1 MKTKRIY
8 VKGMYCTHCEETIE
22 AEVLKV
28 KGVSSVTSDFN
39 KGIVDVKY
47 TESECN
53 IIEIKNAIENVGYE
67 IANAKVSLID
77 GISLV
82 AIIIGMWYIL
92 NLLGLSK
99 VFQNFPLATSDM
111 GYTALF
117 VIGIFTSFHCVAM
130 CGGLNIAATANSN
143 KVNVFWYNFGR
154 FISYTVIGGILGLIG
169 SFITINMRVKAAI
182 GLAVSILMLI
192 LGLRFLNVETI
203 RLPNK
208 ISKKLNFLSYIKT
221 KFANVKMLNKSLSI
235 GLLNGFMPCGPL
247 QTMQFLAIATGSFV
261 RGALSLV
268 FFCLGTIPLMTI
280 VGVSF
285 SSLSKKFKNIM
296 ANVSGIL
303 IIVFAVSTLQNNLSL
318 LGLNF
323 FPQSIGAKD
332 KVVMNYAVED
342 EDVQVINSYLR
353 YGDYDVIVVKKNIP
367 VKWVIT
373 AEKKNINGC
382 NNEIII
388 PKYDIDIKLKEGDN
402 IIEFIP
408 KDEGVINYSC
418 WMGMIKSQIIVE

>member
-1 MKTKRIY
+1 MIVNAVSKLNG
-8 VKGMYCTHCEETIE
+8 VLTI
-22 AEVLKV
+22 A
-28 KGVSSVTSDFN
+28 SDFN
-39 KGIVDVKY
+39 KGIALVKY
-47 TESECN
+47 DENKCDIN
-53 IIEIKNAIENVGYE
+53 VINDAISDAGYE
-67 IANAKVSLID
+67 VDRAKISLLN

-82 AIIIGMWYIL
+82 VIIIGIWYIL
-92 NLLGLSK
+92 NYIGLSK

-154 FISYTVIGGILGLIG
+154 LISYTIIGGILGLIG
-169 SFITINMRVKAAI
+169 SFITINMKVKAAI
-182 GLAVSILMLI
+182 GLVVSILMLI

-203 RLPNK
+203 RLPNR
-208 ISKKLNFLSYIKT
+208 ISKKFNFLSYIKT
-221 KFANVKMLNKSLSI
+221 KFANVKLLNKSLSI

-261 RGALSLV
+261 SGSLSLF

-285 SSLSKKFKNIM
+285 SNLSKKFKYIM

-303 IIVFAVSTLQNNLSL
+303 IIIFAASTFQNNLSL

-323 FPQSIGAKD
+323 FPQPIGAKD
-332 KVVMNYAVED
+332 KIVMNYAVED
-342 EDVQVINSYLR
+342 GDVQVINSYLR
-353 YGDYDVIVVKKNIP
+353 YGDYDVIVVKNNIP

-402 IIEFIP
+402 IIEFTPNDAEI
-408 KDEGVINYSC
+408 INFSC